1 MNGLAT
7 CIIPFGKPL
16 VPSRSRN
23 DWVFNG
29 YKGSTG
35 RIVDEV
41 KEMSFLWIKERSKLK
56 NLVWDRWKDFNIR
69 DVIK

>member
-1 MNGLAT
+1 MLPY
-7 CIIPFGKPL
+7 IWK
-16 VPSRSRN
+16 SRN